1 MGSGP
6 LRREGRVANIL
17 RYDSAAM
24 TAAARRMATPPKTGR
39 IRAGANRLRIIGG
52 AWRSR
57 VLRFPDAE
65 GLRPTPD
72 RVRETLFNWLG
83 QHLAG
88 LACVDLFAGSGALG
102 FEARSRGAA
111 QVTLVERDRK
121 VAAQLR
127 LSAAVLGDEGIDV
140 VNEDAMAW
148 LRREPGPFD
157 VAFIDPPYDSG
168 LAGPAMR
175 ALEPCLRRGARVY
188 VEASDLPEAPSPRWV
203 RLRRGGAGAVR
214 FALFEFDGPATL
226 AASEGP

>member
-1 MGSGP
+1 
-6 LRREGRVANIL
+6 
-17 RYDSAAM
+17 M
-24 TAAARRMATPPKTGR
+24 TAAVRRMALPPKTGR
-39 IRAGANRLRIIGG
+39 TGAGANRLRIIGG

-57 VLRFPDAE
+57 VLRFPDAA

-83 QHLAG
+83 QRLAG

-111 QVTLVERDRK
+111 RVTLVERDRK

-127 LSAAVLGDEGIDV
+127 QSAAALGDEGIEV
-140 VNEDAMAW
+140 VNDDAMAW
-148 LRREPGPFD
+148 LQRRPGPFD

-168 LAGPAMR
+168 LAVPAMR

-188 VEASDLPEAPSPRWV
+188 VEAADLPEAPSPRWA
-203 RLRRGGAGAVR
+203 RLRQGTAGAVR
-214 FALFEFDGPATL
+214 YALFEFDGPATEP
-226 AASEGP
+226 ASKEP